1 MADFNYKSNSI
12 NLSDLQDIGNS
23 TPIKNYPEIQN
34 ANNSELKKMITTLKN
49 IINERDEEIQKLKNQ
64 LDTIQG
70 RLKGYVTQQV
80 DAIKEQYAALFQ
92 EEVSTIKR
100 NLTSNIE
107 QMFNNKMNEFEETFV
122 KSSDVYSK
130 EQIDDLFITKTEA
143 DNTFVKKTNN

>member
-1 MADFNYKSNSI
+1 MADFKYKLNII
-12 NLSDLQDIGNS
+12 NLQDIGNS
-23 TPIKNYPEIQN
+23 TPIKSYPEIQN
-34 ANNSELKKMITTLKN
+34 ANNSELKKMITDLKN
-49 IINERDEEIQKLKNQ
+49 IINERDEEIKNLSNQ
-64 LDTIQG
+64 LAKIQG
-70 RLKGYVTQQV
+70 GLKGYVTQQV

-107 QMFNNKMNEFEETFV
+107 QMFNNKMSKFEETYA

-130 EQIDDLFITKTEA
+130 KQINDLFITKTEA

>member
-1 MADFNYKSNSI
+1 MADFNYKLNSI
-12 NLSDLQDIGNS
+12 NLQDIGNS

-34 ANNSELKKMITTLKN
+34 ANNSELKKMITDLKN
-49 IINERDEEIQKLKNQ
+49 IINERDEEIKNLSNQ
-64 LDTIQG
+64 LAKIQG
-70 RLKGYVTQQV
+70 GLKGYVTQQV

-107 QMFNNKMNEFEETFV
+107 QMFNNKMDEFEETFV